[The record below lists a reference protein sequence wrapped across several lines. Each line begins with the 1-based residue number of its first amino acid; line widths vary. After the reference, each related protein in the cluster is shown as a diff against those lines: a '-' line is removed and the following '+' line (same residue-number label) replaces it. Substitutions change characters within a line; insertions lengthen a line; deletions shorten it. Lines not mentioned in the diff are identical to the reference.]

1 MSRKLLAACA
11 LGTLALA
18 ALGAPFLKADRFAGA
33 IRAALEQGLGRTVEI
48 NGPIRFSLVGR
59 GFSIDQVV
67 IHEDPKL
74 GAEPF
79 AYVETLEATLRL
91 APLLRGRFEFERLQL
106 VAPSVNLAKARSG
119 GWNAQP
125 LLEQVLKSAGGG
137 EFPEIGLSGARLN
150 FRIGEWKSP
159 YYLGDAELRVEAASE
174 QELSLYIEGEPARTD
189 RGLRGFGRFSG
200 RGRVR
205 VMPGRE
211 SELDLNLTLTRSP
224 IAELMMLSLGQ
235 GSNLAGFFSGRA
247 SLEGPLS
254 RIGLRGRVQ
263 LEDLE
268 RFDWLLGSAGGPG
281 LNIEGTLNLPGQT
294 VDLHTSGAKGHSPF
308 DARLRGADLM
318 GRPRWAMLATAAN
331 APAASVQPLVAELGF
346 AVPGRFQWNGVLS
359 GAIGYDERHRWQGG
373 FRLSDGSVSVQGGE
387 VASFAE
393 ARMKI
398 EGERLLLTPAV
409 FRLPNQETV
418 RLEGEYSPSGYTL
431 RMQSAGVS
439 LQHLKSLLPLV
450 AEPGGLPLLH
460 RGGAGRWHGSLWLTA
475 ALDGPP
481 VWQADGEVSGMKLAV
496 PGLAS
501 ELELARAQLSWKP
514 QDLTVSSF
522 SGRIGATELRGSL
535 REQGGARKRQELAL
549 VIEKVQAGELER
561 LLLPA
566 LRRRSGFLVRALG
579 MGANDL
585 PEWMSGRRIQGGV
598 RIGQLEAG
606 GREIAQVAFRF
617 HWQGPSVSISE
628 FTALA
633 GGGVLSGAAK
643 ASLEGAE
650 PAYEGTF
657 ALHGFP
663 WRQGV
668 VDGEAGF
675 EAAGTGQDLLRA
687 LRIQGNLRGRN
698 LALAGETR
706 WTIQDAPFTLLR
718 ERGIWRWQFPRL
730 QLENGEE
737 PVHGTGASA
746 QDGRI
751 VLDLVTP
758 AGRARRMSGR
768 LAEPAWEFVR

>member
-1 MSRKLLAACA
+1 MKRKRVAAGV
-11 LGTLALA
+11 LGAVALA

-33 IRAALEQGLGRTVEI
+33 IRASLEQGLGRTVEI
-48 NGPIRFSLVGR
+48 NGPVRFSLVGR

-79 AYVETLEATLRL
+79 AYVETLEASLRL

-137 EFPEIGLSGARLN
+137 AFPEIGLRGARLN

-205 VMPGRE
+205 VASGRE
-211 SELDLNLTLTRSP
+211 SELDLNLNLTRSP
-224 IAELMMLSLGQ
+224 IAELMMLSMGQ

-247 SLEGPLS
+247 ALKGPLS
-254 RIGLRGRVQ
+254 RISLHGRVQ
-263 LEDLE
+263 LEELE

-281 LNIEGTLNLPGQT
+281 LNIEGVLNLPGQT
-294 VDLHTSGAKGHSPF
+294 VDLRTSGARDQTPF
-308 DARLRGADLM
+308 AARLRGADLM
-318 GRPRWAMLATAAN
+318 GRPRWAMLATVTN

-346 AVPGRFQWNGVLS
+346 AVPGRFQWKGVVS
-359 GAIGYDERHRWQGG
+359 GAIGFDERHLWQGV
-373 FRLSDGSVSVQGGE
+373 FRLSDGAVSVQGGE
-387 VASFAE
+387 VASFTE
-393 ARMKI
+393 AQVKI
-398 EGERLLLTPAV
+398 EGERLLLTPAL
-409 FRLPNQETV
+409 FHLPNQEAV
-418 RLEGEYSPSGYTL
+418 RLEGEYQPSGYTL

-460 RGGAGRWHGSLWLTA
+460 RGGAGRWRGSLLLTA
-475 ALDGPP
+475 GSGMPP
-481 VWQADGEVSGMKLAV
+481 AWQADGEVSGMKLAV
-496 PGLAS
+496 PGLAA
-501 ELELARAQLSWKP
+501 ELELTRAQLRWKP
-514 QDLTVSSF
+514 QELTVSAF
-522 SGRIGATELRGSL
+522 NGRIGAMELRGSL
-535 REQGGARKRQELAL
+535 QEQEVARRRQDLTL
-549 VIEKVQAGELER
+549 LIEKAQAGELAR

-585 PEWMSGRRIQGGV
+585 PEWMSGRRLQGGV
-598 RIGQLEAG
+598 RIGQLEAD
-606 GREIAQVAFRF
+606 GRVIEQVAFRF
-617 HWQGPSVSISE
+617 QWQGPSVAVTE
-628 FTALA
+628 FTAMA
-633 GGGVLSGAAK
+633 GGGMLSGAAK

-675 EAAGTGQDLLRA
+675 EASGTGQDLLRA
-687 LRIQGNLRGRN
+687 LRIHGNLRGRN
-698 LALAGETR
+698 LALAGEPR
-706 WTIQDAPFTLLR
+706 WTLHDAAFTLVR
-718 ERGIWRWQFPRL
+718 DRGVWRWQFPRL
-730 QLENGEE
+730 QMENGDE
-737 PVHGTGASA
+737 PAQGTGATA
-746 QDGRI
+746 PDGRI

-758 AGRARRMSGR
+758 AGRSRRMSGR
-768 LAEPAWEFVR
+768 LAEPVWEFVR